1 MAVGPGERIAVGV
14 DLVDVARVARLDT
27 RHELE
32 GRVFTAGELR
42 DAGEGPQR
50 HDRLAARFAAK
61 EAVLKAFG
69 TGKRGRIGWTDAEV
83 VTDGDGR
90 PWVSLHGELERLA
103 GERGLEEISLSLS
116 HAGGMAVAF
125 VVARW
130 SEPDGRR

>member
-1 MAVGPGERIAVGV
+1 MAADPGERVAVGV
-14 DLVDVARVARLDT
+14 DLVDVARVARLDS

-42 DAGEGPQR
+42 QAGDGPRR
-50 HDRLAARFAAK
+50 HERLAVRFAAK

-69 TGKRGRIGWTDAEV
+69 TGKRGSIAWTDAEV

-90 PWVSLHGELERLA
+90 PSVALHGELARLA
-103 GERGLEEISLSLS
+103 ADRGLEELGLSLS
-116 HAGGMAVAF
+116 HAAGLAVAF

-130 SEPDGRR
+130 SDPGSRG